1 MRNEKSAI
9 QENVWKNFFLI
20 YVFYWSIVDLQCF
33 RCTARWFSYTYI
45 QIIFLRLFSIIEYYK
60 ILTIVPCKKVWYL
73 NQDHSLPLPSQFSEE
88 TPLQIARA
96 KNTGL
101 CGEPSPHSFQL
112 SFQEDQDVSVFSSY
126 SQLLVAEAKP
136 WAVQLRWG
144 FLSSLYS
151 TLVKQWL
158 YIGSGM
164 LKILGPQ

>member
-1 MRNEKSAI
+1 MTRNYKTPRGEHRQNTLRHTSQQDPLWSTSKNIGNKS
-9 QENVWKNFFLI
+9 KNK
-20 YVFYWSIVDLQCF
+20 
-33 RCTARWFSYTYI
+33 

-73 NQDHSLPLPSQFSEE
+73 NQDHSFPLPSQFSEE
-88 TPLQIARA
+88 IPLQIARA

-101 CGEPSPHSFQL
+101 CGEPSPYSFQL
-112 SFQEDQDVSVFSSY
+112 SSQEDQDVSVFSSY

-158 YIGSGM
+158 YVGSGM